1 MASEFDIY
9 NDPDV
14 INAQFGNAALSFD
27 PLLVNPPLG
36 GAVVSIG
43 GAVGPTVL
51 VLGSASSGFTVSA
64 TGAAN
69 TLTFSIAVS
78 NAVIART
85 NLGID
90 EIATKKSNLSAS
102 AAPTVNDDS
111 GDGYAVGSFWCDTTA
126 DNAYI
131 CLDATVGA
139 AVWKIIT

>member
-1 MASEFDIY
+1 MNYDLNTAI
-9 NDPDV
+9 DPDFIV
-14 INAQFGNAALSFD
+14 AQTQAAVSTPVALTQN
-27 PLLVNPPLG
+27 VAG
-36 GAVVSIG
+36 GAVTDIA
-43 GAVGPTVL
+43 GAQ
-51 VLGSASSGFTVSA
+51 GSAITITGSDSSGWTISA
-64 TGAAN
+64 SGAGSQ
-69 TLTFSIAVS
+69 LTFSLSVT
-78 NAVIART
+78 NAGTART

-131 CLDATVGA
+131 CLDATLGA

>member
-1 MASEFDIY
+1 MTYDLNIAI
-9 NDPDV
+9 DPDV
-14 INAQFGNAALSFD
+14 IVAQTQAAVSD
-27 PLLVNPPLG
+27 PVTLAQNVAG
-36 GAVVSIG
+36 GAVTDIA
-43 GAVGPTVL
+43 GAQ
-51 VLGSASSGFTVSA
+51 GSAITITGSGSSGWTISA
-64 TGAAN
+64 SGAGSQ
-69 TLTFSIAVS
+69 LTFSLSVT
-78 NAVIART
+78 NASTART
-85 NLGID
+85 NLSID